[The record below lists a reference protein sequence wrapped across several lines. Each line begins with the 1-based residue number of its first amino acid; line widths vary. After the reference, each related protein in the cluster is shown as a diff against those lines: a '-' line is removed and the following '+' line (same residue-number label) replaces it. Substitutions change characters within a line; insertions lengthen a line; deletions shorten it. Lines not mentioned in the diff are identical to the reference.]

1 MFGVNRGTRERID
14 LSNLERGHLEYTS
27 IMSGYQLRQGHLVRR
42 KVRRTLNVGLVLRVV
57 FVVGLLTGSAD
68 NPDINLVFF
77 LHSLHKLVKSV
88 SEYPT
93 FWLGIGYFFYMFIAA
108 VGTRKN

>member
-68 NPDINLVFF
+68 NPDITLVFF
-77 LHSLHKLVKSV
+77 TF
-88 SEYPT
+88 PT
-93 FWLGIGYFFYMFIAA
+93 QTCQVCF
-108 VGTRKN
+108 